1 MADLDNNTSLKI
13 TLDEIEKKTLQ
24 AETDRNNLEAILPTK
39 GVEVDP
45 GSKMS
50 TLIDK
55 VSSLKTISKPICGDN
70 FTFFIDNNEYT
81 ITSIG
86 TEVITKHVLKLSGDV
101 RVSFYIKG
109 NSYLSGCTIRV
120 RNGDEIKFEEYV
132 SHYTSTYTKY
142 SFDIIDVKEGY
153 LIEFEIKKPG
163 SNAKPFVKE
172 CKISCDI
179 DII

>member
-1 MADLDNNTSLKI
+1 MATLKNLVNETTNI
-13 TLDEIEKKTLQ
+13 KNELKTCHTNLK
-24 AETDRNNLEAILPTK
+24 NNLSSK
-39 GVEVDP
+39 GVECSATD
-45 GSKMS
+45 KMS

-86 TEVITKHVLKLSGDV
+86 TKVITKHVLKLSGDV
-101 RVSFYIKG
+101 RVSFYIKS

-120 RNGDEIKFEEYV
+120 RNGDEIKFEKYV

-153 LIEFEIKKPG
+153 LIEFEIEKPG